1 MSEQPQNS
9 SLTQS
14 EPVPDFAPFDV
25 KDGRRLGEWK
35 SKYSVEALKQI
46 RYESIYLVVLLFGS
60 PLVMLLLFLGFPKVW
75 LGVDDV
81 IYKPIVKYGLA
92 WLGGTLGG
100 TLFDLKWLYHS
111 VARRIWHED
120 RRLWRL
126 LTPHI
131 SGGLSFIV
139 IILISSGL
147 LRIFDN
153 KAIESRALVVG
164 IAFLVGYFSDSAV
177 AKLAEIAETLFGSTH
192 SQTPKN
198 SKAMEKDSI
207 EKPAAQ
213 NQA

>member
-1 MSEQPQNS
+1 MPEQIQNS
-9 SLTQS
+9 SLTQQ
-14 EPVPDFAPFDV
+14 ETIPDFAPFDI
-25 KDGRRLGEWK
+25 KDGRKLGEWK
-35 SKYSVEALKQI
+35 SKYSSEALTGIK
-46 RYESIYLVVLLFGS
+46 YEAIYLVVLLFGC
-60 PLVMLLLFLGFPKVW
+60 PLMMLLLFLGLPKIW

-81 IYKPIVKYGLA
+81 IYKSIVKYGLA

-139 IILISSGL
+139 IALISSGL
-147 LRIFDN
+147 IRIFDS

-164 IAFLVGYFSDSAV
+164 MAFLVGYFSDSAV
-177 AKLAEIAETLFGSTH
+177 AKLAEVAETLFGSTH
-192 SQTPKN
+192 SQSQKLPKT
-198 SKAMEKDSI
+198 MEKDAPLPSSS
-207 EKPAAQ
+207 E
-213 NQA
+213 N

>member
-1 MSEQPQNS
+1 MSEQTQIS
-9 SLTQS
+9 SLSQQEQVT
-14 EPVPDFAPFDV
+14 DFAPFDPR
-25 KDGRRLGEWK
+25 DGRKLGEWK
-35 SKYSVEALKQI
+35 SKYSVEARKEI
-46 RYESIYLVVLLFGS
+46 KYEAIYLVVLLFGS
-60 PLVMLLLFLGFPKVW
+60 PLMMLFLFLGFPKIW

-81 IYKPIVKYGLA
+81 IYKSIVKYGLA

-131 SGGLSFIV
+131 SGGLAFIV
-139 IILISSGL
+139 ITLISSGL

-192 SQTPKN
+192 SQTPKI
-198 SKAMEKDSI
+198 SKTNDKNLPEKSDS
-207 EKPAAQ
+207 E
-213 NQA
+213 N

>member
-1 MSEQPQNS
+1 MSEQTQNS
-9 SLTQS
+9 SLTQQ
-14 EPVPDFAPFDV
+14 EPVPDFAPFDG
-25 KDGRRLGEWK
+25 KDGRKLGEWK
-35 SKYSVEALKQI
+35 SKYSGEARKEI
-46 RYESIYLVVLLFGS
+46 RYEAIYLVFLLFGS
-60 PLVMLLLFLGFPKVW
+60 PLMMLILFLGFLKIW
-75 LGVDDV
+75 LGLDDV
-81 IYKPIVKYGLA
+81 VYRSIVKYGLA

-131 SGGLSFIV
+131 SGGLAFIV
-139 IILISSGL
+139 ITLISSGL

-192 SQTPKN
+192 SQTQKL
-198 SKAMEKDSI
+198 SKTTEKDLI
-207 EKPAAQ
+207 EKADSE
-213 NQA
+213 N